1 MYGRGAYFAEAALY
15 SHWWFAR
22 HKPEVDDEGTEEY
35 TLILA
40 QVFTGRS
47 KYYGPSWAPNLFMEP
62 SGYHSVSGTESDQK
76 VLPVVRTSTLTCIL
90 FSSVAAVVPSLGPS
104 IAQAPSHAVPLTR
117 TLTSYADD
125 TRSLLSSCSI
135 I

>member
-22 HKPEVDDEGTEEY
+22 NKPGVDCEGAEEY
-35 TLILA
+35 TQILA

-47 KYYGPSWAPNLFMEP
+47 KDYGPAWAPNLCVEP

-76 VLPVVRTSTLTCIL
+76 VLPVVRTSTPTW
-90 FSSVAAVVPSLGPS
+90 
-104 IAQAPSHAVPLTR
+104 
-117 TLTSYADD
+117 SYD
-125 TRSLLSSCSI
+125 
-135 I
+135 